1 MKIASITI
9 YCNERFR
16 LEAWKEYYAGYRDEL
31 YLHVI
36 VNNGDASET
45 TVLRESF
52 PDSLILESPTRN
64 MMASYNLALRKILED
79 PEVDAIA
86 QIVNDIRLSPGCFS
100 GLYGYLF
107 SDPSLAMV
115 SPVLLRKD
123 SDIIDCYGCAI
134 DPGNLDF
141 IHCDAGRDRK
151 GIPEETRLV
160 SGLPAGIFL
169 ARRSLYEQFGFQD
182 ERLEMYCDE
191 VDMGI
196 RIARMGYRLGAT
208 GRVQAWHQHV
218 NPGEKKQRSPRAGFL
233 MGRNQV
239 YLARKHGSGGKA
251 FRVFAHRAF
260 RGLDEIRSA
269 VMHGKS
275 KDHYQFGWAMVK
287 GAFAGLLEKNR
298 G

>member
-1 MKIASITI
+1 MKIASVTI

-16 LEAWKEYYAGYRDEL
+16 LEAWKEYHAGYRDEL

-45 TVLRESF
+45 AVLRESF

-151 GIPEETRLV
+151 DIPEGTRLV
-160 SGLPAGIFL
+160 SGLPAGIPCMNSS
-169 ARRSLYEQFGFQD
+169 ASRMKGWKCIATRSIWASASPAWATASERRIGF
-182 ERLEMYCDE
+182 RP
-191 VDMGI
+191 GI
-196 RIARMGYRLGAT
+196 SM
-208 GRVQAWHQHV
+208 
-218 NPGEKKQRSPRAGFL
+218 
-233 MGRNQV
+233 
-239 YLARKHGSGGKA
+239 
-251 FRVFAHRAF
+251 
-260 RGLDEIRSA
+260 
-269 VMHGKS
+269 
-275 KDHYQFGWAMVK
+275 
-287 GAFAGLLEKNR
+287 
-298 G
+298 